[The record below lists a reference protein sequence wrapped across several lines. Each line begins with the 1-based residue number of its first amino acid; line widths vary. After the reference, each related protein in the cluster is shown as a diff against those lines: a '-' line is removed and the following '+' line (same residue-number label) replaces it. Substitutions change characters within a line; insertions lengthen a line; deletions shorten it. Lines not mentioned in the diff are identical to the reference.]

1 MNSTFSLTRTTPEG
15 RHALGFGV
23 ILIVMG
29 VMILGGLY
37 VLQVIRL
44 PQKKD
49 PTVKV
54 VTPSSQSTRRGAGS
68 PIEQP
73 LLLKDQLPETHR
85 RPSKSLEDLY
95 RKYGQEQGTNQAATA
110 NTEKKTKTATT
121 GLGDWIPRVD
131 PKRMPALHSPNGKL
145 QLPFG
150 WHLMGTANQGP
161 NHKVNVRV
169 NTIIDPQGKEYPIT
183 AMVLSLE
190 QEPGFDGYA
199 TESPLMLEL
208 LPLASTTVKT
218 FMDALKD
225 VTTQQSVIP
234 TGNTTVVG
242 SQQTYALNAKS
253 KLLDGTAQVLSGI
266 MADKAK
272 ELNKLYPQGTIVPRG
287 TLGWALLTVPLDLT
301 LGKEGGST
309 EFLDKHDANP
319 APNII
324 TLSQQQGTTYSAGPM
339 PATETGT
346 TPYLPTMQLPPGV
359 PATPNLSGVQ
369 ALPPSASAT
378 KPLE

>member
-1 MNSTFSLTRTTPEG
+1 MLFTNVPVAAKAKKTGYEVKKFLPRGQKIP
-15 RHALGFGV
+15 V
-23 ILIVMG
+23 ILLSKINTSVGSMP
-29 VMILGGLY
+29 VEMA
-37 VLQVIRL
+37 VA
-44 PQKKD
+44 KD
-49 PTVKV
+49 V
-54 VTPSSQSTRRGAGS
+54 
-68 PIEQP
+68 EF
-73 LLLKDQLPETHR
+73 
-85 RPSKSLEDLY
+85 
-95 RKYGQEQGTNQAATA
+95 
-110 NTEKKTKTATT
+110 
-121 GLGDWIPRVD
+121 
-131 PKRMPALHSPNGKL
+131 NGKL

-287 TLGWALLTVPLDLT
+287 TLGWALLTAPLDLT

-309 EFLDKHDANP
+309 DFLDKLEANP

-324 TLSQQQGTTYSAGPM
+324 TLSQQQGAAFN
-339 PATETGT
+339 PAPASRTETGT
-346 TPYLPTMQLPPGV
+346 TAFSLAEIDTSDEADDCGDGANDRPMAFLGAV
-359 PATPNLSGVQ
+359 LSW
-369 ALPPSASAT
+369 S
-378 KPLE
+378 